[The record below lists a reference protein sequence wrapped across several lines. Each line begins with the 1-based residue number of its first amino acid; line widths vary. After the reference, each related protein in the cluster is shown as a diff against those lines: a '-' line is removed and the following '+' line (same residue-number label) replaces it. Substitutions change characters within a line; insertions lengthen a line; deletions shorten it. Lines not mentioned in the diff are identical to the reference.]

1 MHWNG
6 LWVLF
11 RYHGEVIDAFIPV
24 KKSKS
29 GRRFGFQSL
38 STSWEVWKE
47 REERASGGEST
58 SNLNRKKHGRK
69 IRLIFDIQYRIL
81 TIMEKKKRDWALR
94 RQKGKGISDREHAY
108 VNASLSNLDIS
119 NRKRL
124 ILKDARN
131 AWEVRKKLGFSV
143 RGDEQEVIDEIMR
156 LEGLKYHVPEER
168 VGTGLSQAVQWL
180 LLDLS
185 MGWAARPGQTA
196 RPKYGR
202 VR

>member
-6 LWVLF
+6 PWVLF

-29 GRRFGFQSL
+29 GRRFGF
-38 STSWEVWKE
+38 VRYDKMMD
-47 REERASGGEST
+47 R
-58 SNLNRKKHGRK
+58 RKA
-69 IRLIFDIQYRIL
+69 INRIL

-94 RQKGKGISDREHAY
+94 RQKGKGISDREHAD

-124 ILKDARN
+124 ILRDARN

-143 RGDEQEVIDEIMR
+143 RGNEKEVVDIIMR
-156 LEGLKYHVPEER
+156 LEGL
-168 VGTGLSQAVQWL
+168 
-180 LLDLS
+180 
-185 MGWAARPGQTA
+185 
-196 RPKYGR
+196 
-202 VR
+202 

>member
-29 GRRFGFQSL
+29 GRRFGF
-38 STSWEVWKE
+38 VRYDKMMD
-47 REERASGGEST
+47 RRKAI
-58 SNLNRKKHGRK
+58 NRLNGFV
-69 IRLIFDIQYRIL
+69 ILWNRIL

-94 RQKGKGISDREHAY
+94 RQKGKGISDREHAD
-108 VNASLSNLDIS
+108 VNASLWNLDIG

-124 ILKDARN
+124 ILRDARN

-143 RGDEQEVIDEIMR
+143 RGNEQEVVDEIMR
-156 LEGLKYHVPEER
+156 LEGL
-168 VGTGLSQAVQWL
+168 
-180 LLDLS
+180 
-185 MGWAARPGQTA
+185 
-196 RPKYGR
+196 
-202 VR
+202 